1 MLSVRSPIVLVDV
14 EVFGRDL
21 ADRPA
26 GSGHESQPLIVDF
39 STDCSGLSRNGFQ
52 GATSASVFRVQE
64 RQLPSI
70 GRPAEVGNVALQ
82 GSEPTGFPLGN
93 IPNPDLVAISGGVR

>member
-1 MLSVRSPIVLVDV
+1 MLSVRSTIVLVDI
-14 EVFGRDL
+14 EVFGRAL
-21 ADRPA
+21 SGRPT
-26 GSGHESQPLIVDF
+26 GSGHESHPLIVDF

-52 GATSASVFRVQE
+52 GASSASVFRVQE
-64 RQLPSI
+64 SQLLTI
-70 GRPAEVGNVALQ
+70 GRPTEVGNVALQ